1 MKLSKNYIEN
11 VYLMEEFT
19 AEQATVELF
28 WLSRAL
34 QNKFEGSRYGGNA
47 SFNFYRKES
56 TRLLLTFQ
64 LNRLSF
70 SELVEDLVKLRV
82 ETILMYP
89 TSFRVDTKGWYDL
102 RRMAEKDEKDKWLA
116 TPVDRNLIYKAKKEG
131 RVSFIVNK

>member
-1 MKLSKNYIEN
+1 MKLSKNYVEN
-11 VYLMEEFT
+11 VYLREEFT

-64 LNRLSF
+64 LNRVSF
-70 SELVEDLVKLRV
+70 SELVELLVKLRI
-82 ETILMYP
+82 ETMLMYP
-89 TSFRVDTKGWYDL
+89 TSFRIDTKGWYDL
-102 RRMAEKDEKDKWLA
+102 RRMKEKDEKDKWLA
-116 TPVDRNLIYKAKKEG
+116 TPIDSKFARLAKKEN
-131 RVSFIVNK
+131 RVSFVVNK